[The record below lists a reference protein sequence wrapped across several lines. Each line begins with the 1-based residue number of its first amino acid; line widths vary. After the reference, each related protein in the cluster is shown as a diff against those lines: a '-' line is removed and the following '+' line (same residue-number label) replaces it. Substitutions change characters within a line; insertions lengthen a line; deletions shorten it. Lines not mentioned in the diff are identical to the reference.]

1 MKIELAIEHCK
12 EEIVK
17 SIVEI
22 SNKYN
27 ISYYFLEIIVYQLYE
42 EINRNKKSQI
52 EKMLIEETKKREENN
67 EKNQKNH

>member
-52 EKMLIEETKKREENN
+52 EKMLIEETKKRKENN
-67 EKNQKNH
+67 EKN

>member
-52 EKMLIEETKKREENN
+52 EKMLIEETKKRKEIN
-67 EKNQKNH
+67 EKN

>member
-52 EKMLIEETKKREENN
+52 EKMLIEETKKREEIN
-67 EKNQKNH
+67 EKN

>member
-12 EEIVK
+12 DEIVK

-52 EKMLIEETKKREENN
+52 EKMLIEETKKRKEIN
-67 EKNQKNH
+67 EKN

>member
-67 EKNQKNH
+67 EKN